1 MMNPENLQQATEKA
15 LFNLTADDSLK
26 QRILE
31 KAAGYQ
37 TVSRKSRILT
47 SIPAFCTVMAVLMLV
62 LTVMNGLKPVDPASS
77 VEINVFSAGSSDDV
91 SPVDHTGA
99 DVFDML
105 NPDTVVSVELTG
117 IGTITDTEACSSLIS
132 LLQHSSVPT
141 DYSFDKSAHTLYII
155 SADGTKLTFNVE
167 EPYLEN
173 GSCWSCPEFFVR
185 LHELTDQ
192 D

>member
-1 MMNPENLQQATEKA
+1 MINPENLHQATEKA
-15 LFNLTADDSLK
+15 LFNLTADESLK

-37 TVSRKSRILT
+37 NVSRKHRILT

-77 VEINVFSAGSSDDV
+77 VEINVFSAGSDDA
-91 SPVDHTGA
+91 SPVDKSA

-105 NPDTVVSVELTG
+105 NPDTVLSVELTG
-117 IGTITDTEACSSLIS
+117 FGTVTDSESCSSLIS
-132 LLQHSSVPT
+132 LLQHNSVPT
-141 DYSFDKSAHTLYII
+141 DYSLENAVQSLII
-155 SADGTKLTFNVE
+155 TSADGTKLTFNVE
-167 EPYLEN
+167 EPYL
-173 GSCWSCPEFFVR
+173 GSDNCWSCAEFFER
-185 LHELTDQ
+185 LRELTEQ